1 MIGALPF
8 SDTGNTCGLV
18 DDYFALFCGGIGS
31 PDSVYEYTPVSN
43 ITVDISLCGSSYD
56 TLLHV
61 YENDCSWIEMVC
73 NDDYCVLGSQ
83 LDGVSLTSGNTY
95 YIVVDG
101 ASGGCGD
108 YTIYVTSEDIV
119 CSVNCPPDAYVE
131 GEACGGNT
139 NGGCN
144 MGTPAFEPIACGD
157 TVCGTVWANGG
168 IRDTDWYE
176 VVTAGDTQLTWTVEA
191 ELPIV
196 IGLVAFNN
204 PGSG

>member
-1 MIGALPF
+1 MMTRLKSISLNIRPCCTCNHSYQLIRPVFLLLTACFLVHAIPEKTSVIATTDNLAASRPITTAVTALGGGETCAAATVIGALPF

-43 ITVDISLCGSSYD
+43 ITVNISLCGSSYD

-61 YENDCSWIEMVC
+61 YENNCSGIEMVC
-73 NDDYCVLGSQ
+73 NDDYCGLGSR

-108 YTIYVTSEDIV
+108 YTIYVKT
-119 CSVNCPPDAYVE
+119 
-131 GEACGGNT
+131 
-139 NGGCN
+139 
-144 MGTPAFEPIACGD
+144 
-157 TVCGTVWANGG
+157 
-168 IRDTDWYE
+168 
-176 VVTAGDTQLTWTVEA
+176 
-191 ELPIV
+191 
-196 IGLVAFNN
+196 
-204 PGSG
+204 